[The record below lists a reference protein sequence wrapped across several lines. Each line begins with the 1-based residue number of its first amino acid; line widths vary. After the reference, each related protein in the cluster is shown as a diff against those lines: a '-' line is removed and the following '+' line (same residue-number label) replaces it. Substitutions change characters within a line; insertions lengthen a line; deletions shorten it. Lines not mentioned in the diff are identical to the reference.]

1 MAAENIHALIS
12 LWVEDEVRGKCLADD
27 YGWSV
32 TLLAAPVQTPA
43 GVQIMPLWHLLLT
56 TRNPLLGEGPLFH
69 FVGIP
74 GPRPD
79 ENAVRG
85 EVGKGMF
92 ALRDL
97 ASRKLAGGNGK
108 PSALHRG

>member
-1 MAAENIHALIS
+1 MAAEDIRAQIEG
-12 LWVEDEVRGKCLADD
+12 WVADEVRGKCLADD

-32 TLLAAPVQTPA
+32 TLLAAPMQTA
-43 GVQIMPLWHLLLT
+43 QGVLVVPVWHLLLT
-56 TRNPLLGEGPLFH
+56 ARNPLLGGGPLHH
-69 FVGIP
+69 FVPLP

-92 ALRDL
+92 MLRDL
-97 ASRKLAGGNGK
+97 AAKKLAGTNGK
-108 PSALHRG
+108 SPVLHRG